1 MLSIF
6 DFCLKL
12 PIKEYGEEI
21 QKELLFRN
29 EIKIP
34 TRALI
39 FLMEKSETLKRSTLL
54 AKYERRCFQIKI
66 ASFFACKS
74 KKKIF

>member
-34 TRALI
+34 KCALV
-39 FLMEKSETLKRSTLL
+39 FLMEKSETLKRSALL

-66 ASFFACKS
+66 ASLFAYKA
-74 KKKIF
+74 KKKIY